1 MIEEL
6 LRERD
11 GLQGGRVS
19 TGRTMSLPYSLH
31 NITPSDADLNGPFK
45 FWSHYDMRPYS
56 FSFAGAGPY
65 HNDLQITDTTR
76 ASSVPV
82 DICMD
87 SENAAARSPSSMV
100 VDTPS
105 ARYLCECGYQTE
117 TKCDMHRHHEASRH
131 AQPKYACPCGTSY
144 TRGDGLK
151 RHQRNC
157 REGASASGKTE
168 IPN

>member
-45 FWSHYDMRPYS
+45 FWSHYDMRPDS
-56 FSFAGAGPY
+56 FSSAGAGPY

-87 SENAAARSPSSMV
+87 LENVSARFPCFTV
-100 VDTPS
+100 IDTPS
-105 ARYLCECGYQTE
+105 ARYLCECGHR
-117 TKCDMHRHHEASRH
+117 TKTKGDMHRHHETRRH

-157 REGASASGKTE
+157 KGRSLSVGK
-168 IPN
+168 N